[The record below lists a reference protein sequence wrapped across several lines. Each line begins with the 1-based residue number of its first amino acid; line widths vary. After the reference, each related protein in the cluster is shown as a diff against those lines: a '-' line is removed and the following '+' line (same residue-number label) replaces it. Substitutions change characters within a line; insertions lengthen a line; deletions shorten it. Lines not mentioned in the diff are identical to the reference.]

1 MKREIFQEIAIPEG
15 IEIEI
20 EGNSA
25 IIKGKLGEIKKR
37 FGFKNIKLEKK
48 EGKIFIGKKNATKNE
63 KRLINTATAHIK
75 NMILGVKEGFEY
87 KLKVVYS
94 HFPITVEL
102 HGKEVLVKNFLGEK
116 VPRKTEI
123 LPEVEV
129 KIDKDFITVKSHDKE
144 SAGQTAANLE
154 RATRIANRDRRVFQD
169 GIFLINKAGKEI

>member
-116 VPRKTEI
+116 MARKVSIPNGVEI
-123 LPEVEV
+123 KVE
-129 KIDKDFITVKSHDKE
+129 KDIITINSVDRE
-144 SAGQTAANLE
+144 LAGQAAANFE
-154 RATRIANRDRRVFQD
+154 MATRVPSKDRRVFQD
-169 GIFLINKAGKEI
+169 GIFITSKAGRII